1 MAERLVIDKL
11 ENLESKHGVE
21 INVNAFLEY
30 NDYSENFEAKIIGE
44 VFGEIDYDLKIIIS
58 AYNDIGE
65 IIGTGYSYIDED
77 NFEGIQ
83 PFSETIDAPKGEV
96 ISKLRIYPQKS

>member
-1 MAERLVIDKL
+1 MSERILIDKL
-11 ENLESKHGVE
+11 ENLETKHGVE

-30 NDYSENFEAKIIGE
+30 NDYNENFEAKVIGE
-44 VFGEIDYDLKIIIS
+44 VFGEIEYDIKIIIS
-58 AYNDIGE
+58 AYNNIGE
-65 IIGTGYSYIDED
+65 IIGTEYTTIEEE

-96 ISKLRIYPQKS
+96 ISKLRIYPQKY